1 MSLKR
6 LLKQLRLV
14 DQLVVL
20 YVLLT
25 SVYIIF
31 FFNKVPFA
39 LYHLI
44 PRVLLLVGLFSL
56 PLINRTNK
64 TPVYEFFRVG
74 YPLILLSFFYSET
87 DALNNVFFD
96 ALDIHFARI
105 DSMIFGFQP
114 SLEFYN
120 TFPERWF
127 SELMNFGYF
136 SYYFLITVFA
146 ILVFVYDRRN
156 YEKQVFL
163 ITCSFFIYYLIFAV
177 IPVSGPQYFF
187 EPPHNTIADS
197 GIFRSLVKLVEFIGE
212 RPTAAFPS
220 SHVGMVLIL
229 LCLAWKKHRTT
240 FYIFLPL
247 FILLSLSTVYI
258 KAHYAVDVIGGL
270 ISAPLILMLSIYIW
284 RIFNYRNHELKD

>member
-1 MSLKR
+1 MSLKK
-6 LLKQLRLV
+6 LLQQLRSI
-14 DQLVVL
+14 DQLLIV

-25 SVYIIF
+25 SVYIIVF
-31 FFNKVPFA
+31 FDKVPFP
-39 LYHLI
+39 LFHLV
-44 PRVLLLVGLFSL
+44 PRIFLLAGIIAL
-56 PLINRTNK
+56 PLLNQYIK
-64 TPVYEFFRVG
+64 KPVYEFLRIG

-96 ALDIHFARI
+96 ALDIHFARL

-120 TFPERWF
+120 SFPQSWF

-136 SYYFLITVFA
+136 SYYFLITIFA
-146 ILVFVYDRRN
+146 IVVFVKDRIN
-156 YEKQVFL
+156 FEKQVFL
-163 ITCSFFIYYLIFAV
+163 ITCSFFVYYLIFAV

-187 EPPHNTIADS
+187 DSPHNTIADS

-229 LCLAWKKHRTT
+229 LCLAWEKHRTT

-258 KAHYAVDVIGGL
+258 KAHYAVDVMGGL
-270 ISAPLILMLSIYIW
+270 ISAPLILMLSNYIW
-284 RIFNYRNHELKD
+284 SIFNKKTI